1 MNPRGA
7 IQLSFTIWLLQRW
20 KRIKIFKNCTLKK
33 VFGTSGLVNLV
44 KLVFRVRASIYW
56 YTPVVITE
64 PAVPSARLLSLGSK
78 VFPSKMQRMLNKDLA
93 RFIQALLSQ
102 QGQMLWRG
110 EGGGTPIWKRRG
122 CSSSLFEC
130 KLQILVSVMVFVME
144 SHYICPFGYRLALC
158 IKKFVKNTLTLTT
171 RKSFLGVRLSLSHTH
186 IDKHPRHF
194 LLESPPPPPSPHPRE

>member
-7 IQLSFTIWLLQRW
+7 FQLSFTIWLLQRW
-20 KRIKIFKNCTLKK
+20 KRIKIFKNCILKK

-56 YTPVVITE
+56 YTPVVIAE

-102 QGQMLWRG
+102 QGQMLR
-110 EGGGTPIWKRRG
+110 RRG
-122 CSSSLFEC
+122 VGLP
-130 KLQILVSVMVFVME
+130 
-144 SHYICPFGYRLALC
+144 Y
-158 IKKFVKNTLTLTT
+158 KKGGDA
-171 RKSFLGVRLSLSHTH
+171 RRLSLAVNCRFWSQLGCLWWKVTIFAHLG
-186 IDKHPRHF
+186 IV
-194 LLESPPPPPSPHPRE
+194 

>member
-110 EGGGTPIWKRRG
+110 EGGGLPYEKDGDAR
-122 CSSSLFEC
+122 
-130 KLQILVSVMVFVME
+130 
-144 SHYICPFGYRLALC
+144 
-158 IKKFVKNTLTLTT
+158 
-171 RKSFLGVRLSLSHTH
+171 RLSLSVNCRFWFQLWCLWWKVTIFAHLG
-186 IDKHPRHF
+186 IV
-194 LLESPPPPPSPHPRE
+194 

>member
-7 IQLSFTIWLLQRW
+7 FQLSFTIWLLQRW
-20 KRIKIFKNCTLKK
+20 KRIKIFKNCILKK

-102 QGQMLWRG
+102 QGQMLR
-110 EGGGTPIWKRRG
+110 RRG
-122 CSSSLFEC
+122 VGLP
-130 KLQILVSVMVFVME
+130 
-144 SHYICPFGYRLALC
+144 Y
-158 IKKFVKNTLTLTT
+158 KKGGDA
-171 RKSFLGVRLSLSHTH
+171 RRLSLAVNCRFWSQLGCLWWKVTIFAHLG
-186 IDKHPRHF
+186 IV
-194 LLESPPPPPSPHPRE
+194 